1 MNADIRVHGPIKNES
16 KMKPLQTQNYRNI
29 VVLTGA
35 GVSAASGLSTF
46 RGPDGK
52 WAHELLAVSDGRRV
66 MEMLPEMWRAY
77 GKARAGLRGV
87 EPNAAHLA
95 LANWQIKWG
104 ESRQITLVTQ
114 NVDGLHQ
121 KAGSRDVTEI
131 HGSLH
136 ESRCTNSDC
145 DSQPFFDSQIPE
157 NVPLCAV
164 CGAPLRPNIT
174 LFHEALPL
182 DAITRVKRALRDCD
196 LFLAVGTSGVV
207 SPASDFVRGAKYAG
221 ARTIYLNLSP
231 LEGNSPFDENIIG
244 RAEEILPH
252 WLD

>member
-1 MNADIRVHGPIKNES
+1 
-16 KMKPLQTQNYRNI
+16 MKPLQTQNYRNI

-52 WAHELLAVSDGRRV
+52 WQHELLAVSDGRRV

-77 GKARAGLRGV
+77 GKARANLSGV
-87 EPNAAHLA
+87 QPNAAHLA
-95 LANWQIKWG
+95 LANWQRKWG
-104 ESRQITLVTQ
+104 AERQITLVTQ

-121 KAGSRDVTEI
+121 KAGSSDVTEI
-131 HGSLH
+131 HGSLL
-136 ESRCTNSDC
+136 ESRCTNPHCQSKPFSD
-145 DSQPFFDSQIPE
+145 PEIPQT
-157 NVPLCAV
+157 VPMCRV

-196 LFLAVGTSGVV
+196 LFLSIGTSGVV
-207 SPASDFVRGAKYAG
+207 SPASDFVRGAVYAG
-221 ARTIYLNLSP
+221 ARTIYLNLTP
-231 LEGNSPFDENIIG
+231 LDGPSPFAENLVG
-244 RAEEILPH
+244 RAEEILPDF
-252 WLD
+252 LA

>member
-1 MNADIRVHGPIKNES
+1 
-16 KMKPLQTQNYRNI
+16 MKPLLTQNYKNI

-52 WAHELLAVSDGRRV
+52 WQHELLAVSDGRRIP
-66 MEMLPEMWRAY
+66 ELLPEMWRLY

-87 EPNAAHLA
+87 EPNAAHFA
-95 LANWQIKWG
+95 LAKWQRKWNDG
-104 ESRQITLVTQ
+104 RRITLVTQ

-121 KAGSRDVTEI
+121 RAGSPDVTEI
-131 HGSLH
+131 HGSLL
-136 ESRCTNSDC
+136 ETRCTNPDC
-145 DSQPFFDSQIPE
+145 ASEPFLDLEIPTE
-157 NVPLCAV
+157 VPLCSV
-164 CGAPLRPNIT
+164 CGHPLRPNIT

-196 LFLAVGTSGVV
+196 LFLSIGTSGVV
-207 SPASDFVRGAKYAG
+207 SPASDFVRGAAYAG
-221 ARTIYLNLSP
+221 ARTIYCNLTP
-231 LEGNSPFDENIIG
+231 LDVTSPFEENLIG
-244 RAEEILPH
+244 RAEEILPQ